1 MDALGSVLAAMMLTY
16 FIIIPCR
23 RQEDERRGELEYQSR
38 AGESV
43 PRRQNS
49 ISAK

>member
-1 MDALGSVLAAMMLTY
+1 MDALGSVLAAMMHTC
-16 FIIIPCR
+16 FIIISCC
-23 RQEDERRGELEYQSR
+23 RQEDEKRRELDQSR